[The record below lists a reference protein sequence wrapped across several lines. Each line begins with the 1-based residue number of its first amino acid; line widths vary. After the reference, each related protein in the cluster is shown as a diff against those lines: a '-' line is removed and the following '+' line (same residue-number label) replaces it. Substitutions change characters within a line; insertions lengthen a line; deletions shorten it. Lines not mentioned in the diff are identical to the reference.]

1 MKEEEH
7 AKYLGDWLSCLGLSA
22 SVDTTVMKRKGLVV
36 KSIYEIRS
44 VVDDCRSQ
52 VCGGLTAGLD
62 IWELAVL
69 PMLLYNAE
77 CWREISEETTQHLEN
92 LQKKFYKCL
101 FAVGSGCPTTALY
114 VETGGIMIKYR
125 ILMKKLMFLHHLS
138 TLPGDTLAREIFDV
152 QKRLNLPGLF
162 QECQEFMIKFDITKV
177 ESFSPIQWKNLVK
190 KKIEEMNKI
199 DILNQMK
206 KSKKMKFEKYV
217 SKDKHI

>member
-1 MKEEEH
+1 MQMGNTRMEDLAETKLLDYNLHKSCFVVIGRKKSRQEIQVQLESQPIQLCGGNMKQEEH

-22 SVDTTVMKRKGLVV
+22 SVDTTLMKRKGLVV

-77 CWREISEETTQHLEN
+77 CWQEETTQHLEN

-138 TLPGDTLAREIFDV
+138 TFDREIFDV
-152 QKRLNLPGLF
+152 QKKLNLPRLF
-162 QECQEFMIKFDITKV
+162 QKCQEFI
-177 ESFSPIQWKNLVK
+177 
-190 KKIEEMNKI
+190 
-199 DILNQMK
+199 
-206 KSKKMKFEKYV
+206 
-217 SKDKHI
+217 